1 MPGLVEDVL
10 GAPLPLP
17 CGVELPNRFVKS
29 AMSENVADAENAPT
43 DVLVKMYDRLGRG
56 GTGLLITGNV
66 IVAHGGLTEDRNVV
80 LEDDRHLTR
89 YARWAA
95 AAQANGAHAW
105 VQLSHAG
112 RQSPRLATRQS
123 VAPSAVKLAKGGLF
137 STPRELTDEEI
148 RVLINR
154 FARAARVV
162 KEAGFSGVQIHGA
175 HGYLVSQFLS
185 PLTNRRTDRWGGD
198 IEGRMRFLLEIV
210 QAIRTAVGPRFPI
223 GVKLNSADF
232 QRGGFSTEDSLI
244 VAKALEKAGIDLLE
258 ISGGTYESPKMAG
271 PSKRESTR
279 RREAFF
285 LEYAER
291 IRKAVKIPL
300 LVTGGF
306 RTAGGMVD
314 AVESGAIDLVGLARP
329 LTIEPD
335 LPKKLLD
342 GTAEAAMHVD
352 VGVGIR
358 MLDDLLQVVWHQ
370 AQLIRMGEGREPNP
384 RLGRW
389 STLLRMVPSAY
400 WRSLLTRFRQPPAG
414 LLSAE
419 ELRELEGA
427 AG

>member
-1 MPGLVEDVL
+1 MTGLARDTL
-10 GAPLPLP
+10 GTPLELP
-17 CGVELPNRFVKS
+17 CGVTLPNRFVKS
-29 AMSENVADAENAPT
+29 AMSENVADADNAPT
-43 DVLVKMYDRLGRG
+43 DVLVKMYERLGRG

-66 IVAHGGLTEDRNVV
+66 IVAHGGLTEERNVV
-80 LEDDRHLTR
+80 LDDDRHLVR
-89 YARWAA
+89 LARWAT

-123 VAPSAVKLAKGGLF
+123 VAPSAVKLERGGLF
-137 STPRELTDEEI
+137 STPRELTDQEI
-148 RVLINR
+148 RVLVNR

-198 IEGRMRFLLEIV
+198 IDGRMRFLLEIV
-210 QAIRTAVGPRFPI
+210 RAIRGAVGPRFPI

-232 QRGGFSTEDSLI
+232 QRGGFSTEDSLT
-244 VAKALEKAGIDLLE
+244 VAKALEEAGIDLLE

-271 PSKRESTR
+271 KAKRESTR

-291 IRKAVKIPL
+291 IREAVKIPM

-306 RTAGGMVD
+306 RTAAGMVD
-314 AVESGAIDLVGLARP
+314 AVQSGSVDLVGLARP
-329 LTIEPD
+329 ITVEPD
-335 LPKKLLD
+335 LPNKLLD
-342 GTAEAAMHVD
+342 GTAAAAQHVD
-352 VGVGIR
+352 IGVGIR

-370 AQLIRMGEGREPNP
+370 AQLIRMGQGREPNP

-400 WRSLLTRFRQPPAG
+400 WRSLVTRFRQPPPG
-414 LLSAE
+414 LLSAD
-419 ELRELEGA
+419 ELRELEA